1 MEVVAKLLELAGIKR
16 DRVQLRRV
24 SAAEGALFAQYVNDV
39 SETTANLGP
48 FDKDKYQLQLAAI
61 ERACNTRRLRWLTGM
76 EHHLQNHD
84 NVYETRTNPDLV
96 IEILDE
102 AIESEYHKGLLLEV
116 LKDGPLSVREMAE
129 KSGMPVYTVS
139 KRLNEL
145 ENDGLAEFDSHE
157 GTTPKF
163 ISLAA

>member
-1 MEVVAKLLELAGIKR
+1 MLELAGIER

-24 SAAEGALFAQYVNDV
+24 SAAEGALFAQYVHDV
-39 SETTANLGP
+39 SETTTNLGP
-48 FDKDKYQLQLAAI
+48 FEKDKFQLQLAAM
-61 ERACNTRRLRWLTGM
+61 ERAFKTRRLRWMTGM
-76 EHHLQNHD
+76 EYHLQNND

-102 AIESEYHKGLLLEV
+102 AIESEYHKGLLLEA

-129 KSGMPVYTVS
+129 KTGLPIYTIS

>member
-1 MEVVAKLLELAGIKR
+1 MLELAGIER

-39 SETTANLGP
+39 SETTTALGP
-48 FDKDKYQLQLAAI
+48 FDKDQFQLQLAAM
-61 ERACNTRRLRWLTGM
+61 ERAFKTRRLRWLTGM
-76 EHHLQNHD
+76 EYHLANHD
-84 NVYETRTNPDLV
+84 NVYETRTSPELV
-96 IEILDE
+96 GEILDE
-102 AIESEYHKGLLLEV
+102 AIESEYHKGLILEV
-116 LKDGPLSVREMAE
+116 LKDGPLSVKEMAE
-129 KSGMPVYTVS
+129 KTGLQVYTIS

-157 GTTPKF
+157 GSTPKF